1 MRHDDPAF
9 RNRAGPRAVPQLNV
23 NLGLIPA
30 LLGTGLLLAY
40 GLWQM
45 ERMVRRRR
53 ELDPGSG

>member
-1 MRHDDPAF
+1 MHSDNPAQRH
-9 RNRAGPRAVPQLNV
+9 RTGPCASPEPTV
-23 NLGLIPA
+23 NPGLIPA

>member
-1 MRHDDPAF
+1 MRQDDPAL
-9 RNRAGPRAVPQLNV
+9 RNRTGPRAVPQPTV